1 MAHKINFT
9 LPAGWNIEEG
19 VINEEG
25 AEVLTYYATKGSA
38 SIELYVGDMPE
49 NSDAYQEA
57 MYSYADAFDA
67 KEGDEIPLGEL
78 PFLGETATYY
88 DAEDDNRCPMIVL
101 CVEPVKGTLVLAI
114 LGEKNDES
122 LDDLMAL
129 VDENLTVE

>member
-1 MAHKINFT
+1 MSHKINFP

-19 VINEEG
+19 TINEDG
-25 AEVLTYYATKGSA
+25 TDVITLYATKGTS

-49 NSDAYQEA
+49 GSDAYQEA
-57 MYSYADAFDA
+57 MFSYAEAFNA

-88 DAEDDNRCPMIVL
+88 DAEDDSGNPMIVL
-101 CVEPVKGTLVLAI
+101 CVEPTKGTLVLSI
-114 LGEKNDES
+114 LGDKNDEA
-122 LDDLMAL
+122 LDDLMAF